1 MYRLTI
7 KQAHEKLKSWEISS
21 EQLTKAHINRIIKI
35 DPEIKSYI
43 TTLEEQA
50 LEKAKNIDKN
60 KDFSN
65 PLTWIP
71 YAMKDM
77 VCMKWI
83 KTTAWSK
90 MLENFIPPYD
100 STVATKLENA
110 VCLWKTNCDEFAMW
124 SSTEN
129 SAFFNTKNPWN
140 TNKVPWGSSWWSASS
155 VAADEAIFSIWT
167 DTWWSIRQPAWF
179 CGCVWLKVTYWRV
192 SRSWVISYASS
203 FDTVWPITKTVED
216 SAIVLN
222 AIAWKDPKD
231 STTPNIK
238 VEDYCANLNKDIKWK
253 RIAYI
258 KEFINNKWL
267 DPEVKNHTQNTLKL
281 LEKLWCEVEEISISE
296 LEYAIETYYLLT
308 MSEASSNL
316 SRYDWIRYWHQAIW
330 AKDLKDVYINSR
342 SQWFWPEPKRKIILW
357 TYVLSAWYIDAY
369 YKKAA
374 KVRNLI
380 KQAFEKVFE
389 KYDAII
395 SPVSPSPAFDIWKN
409 TSDPLAMY
417 LEDIFTVPVNLAW
430 IPGLS
435 IPVWMAWDLPIWIQI
450 LWKQFD
456 ESQILNIWNVL
467 EKEIGFK
474 RELF

>member
-1 MYRLTI
+1 MFRLTI

-21 EQLTKAHINRIIKI
+21 LELTKAHFERIKKI
-35 DPEIKSYI
+35 EPDVKSYI
-43 TTLEEQA
+43 TVLEKQA
-50 LEKAKNIDKN
+50 LEKAAIIDKE
-60 KDFSN
+60 KRFWT
-65 PLTWIP
+65 PLSWIP
-71 YAMKDM
+71 YAMKDV
-77 VCMKWI
+77 VCMNNI

-90 MLENFIPPYD
+90 ILENFISPYD
-100 STVATKLENA
+100 ATVATKLEWA

-140 TNKVPWGSSWWSASS
+140 LNKVPWWSSWWSAAS

-192 SRSWVISYASS
+192 SRSWVIAYASS
-203 FDTVWPITKTVED
+203 FDSIWPITKTVED
-216 SAIVLN
+216 AALVLN
-222 AIAWKDPKD
+222 EIAWKDPKD
-231 STTPNIK
+231 STTPDVA
-238 VEDYCANLNKDIKWK
+238 VEDYTKNLNQDIKGK

-258 KEFINNKWL
+258 KEFLDHKWL
-267 DPEVKNHTQNTLKL
+267 DPKVKEQTQNTLKT
-281 LEKLWCEVEEISISE
+281 LEKLWCEIEEISIPE

-316 SRYDWIRYWHQAIW
+316 SRYDWIKYWHQASW
-330 AKDLKDVYINSR
+330 AKELKDVYIKSR
-342 SQWFWPEPKRKIILW
+342 SEGFWLEPKRKIILW
-357 TYVLSAWYIDAY
+357 TFILSAGYIDAY

-380 KQAFEKVFE
+380 KQWFEKVFK

-395 SPVSPSPAFDIWKN
+395 SPISPTPAFDIWKN

-417 LEDIFTVPVNLAW
+417 LEDIFTVPINLAW
-430 IPGLS
+430 IPWLS
-435 IPVWMAWDLPIWIQI
+435 IPVWMIWDLPIWVQI
-450 LWKQFD
+450 LWKQFN
-456 ESQILNIWNVL
+456 ESGILNIGHVL